1 MYTEDTER
9 QAQIA
14 ETLYFSLFPMERPTE
29 FKRLLLLTV
38 YSKIKASEGITVNK
52 LKWILKTELAMSS
65 EDIDIALQALCNPRL
80 FYAVSKFN
88 MAVKKGENKRKKII
102 HLRLRK
108 DNQHVISHWIDQLL
122 ETFPEYKNISSA

>member
-1 MYTEDTER
+1 MYVQDTQR

-14 ETLYFSLFPMERPTE
+14 ETLYFSLFPKERPKD
-29 FKRLLLLTV
+29 FKRLLLFSV

-52 LKWILKTELAMSS
+52 LKWVLQTELSMQS
-65 EDIDIALQALCNPRL
+65 EDIDIALQALCNPSL

-88 MAVKKGENKRKKII
+88 MKVRKPENRNKKIV

-108 DNQHVISHWIDQLL
+108 DQQHVISYWIDQLL
-122 ETFPEYKNISSA
+122 ETFPEYENISSA